1 MAMQNIAKVAL
12 LREALRNGPCT
23 SAELNALTGVRIA
36 LIGALLGRDIRRG
49 TVVRGTMNKHR
60 VYGLAGS
67 IEPQFLKRKN
77 SVSTPLPPPRPGR
90 TFPASPVT
98 PPSLSA
104 GNSLSRRIASGCL
117 PHQWPGL
124 MKTGTGAKFAPRSV
138 PTQCAGCDMAMVSS
152 CEYLENGAKRIYRL
166 NDGSQVKNARPCRVN
181 PDLSSTMRAA
191 IASIKRLPSRQ

>member
-67 IEPQFLKRKN
+67 IEPQFLKKEKLCQHAITPAPSRADFPSITRYAAELERRKQFIQAHR
-77 SVSTPLPPPRPGR
+77 VW
-90 TFPASPVT
+90 
-98 PPSLSA
+98 LSA
-104 GNSLSRRIASGCL
+104 SSMARTHENRNWCEVRAQVCSNS
-117 PHQWPGL
+117 
-124 MKTGTGAKFAPRSV
+124 
-138 PTQCAGCDMAMVSS
+138 
-152 CEYLENGAKRIYRL
+152 
-166 NDGSQVKNARPCRVN
+166 
-181 PDLSSTMRAA
+181 MRGV
-191 IASIKRLPSRQ
+191 